1 MLKKLFSHDGKGV
14 GGGEGAENGLI
25 IWIYKGF
32 CKRPFCGLKAN
43 LGTHTHTHTPQRNI
57 FQTITSLPLLSS
69 GPPPAQEKTSFE
81 AWKLH

>member
-14 GGGEGAENGLI
+14 GKGLKMVKI
-25 IWIYKGF
+25 IWIYKGL
-32 CKRPFCGLKAN
+32 CKQPCCGLKAN

-57 FQTITSLPLLSS
+57 FQTIISLPLLSS

-81 AWKLH
+81 A